1 MKSLLLLEELKELPG
16 GKSRRWSFRETMIS
30 LRKADIAEQRTEDLL
45 ATTAAL
51 LLVLKAANVDD
62 VLAQAHGAAFPGYDG
77 SISMHW
83 QEVAERGPDAAVGFM
98 SALKGKVAEFQF
110 MDTLEERG
118 YENIEIAASPTQE
131 VWDISAIAPSGEHER
146 WQVKSGDT
154 GYATQVQQE
163 MAANP
168 EVHFAVSEELYA
180 TVLAAR
186 PEDVDR
192 LVEIESTFEV
202 EESAAA
208 GLELLGENM
217 GIDIPDTLDAALPGI
232 SGILFGYHILKAAGR
247 TSREFQSA
255 DKASRNKVHV
265 VRTALLISRFGLPAV
280 SAVAGAAAGTAALP
294 GLGTFV
300 GGVAGAFGGSKAAKS
315 LRPHLL
321 TRTLG
326 FVGLDRDDLYY
337 LRNKSVIDQCALS
350 FRKMADSLVAR
361 QAVVL
366 N

>member
-1 MKSLLLLEELKELPG
+1 M
-16 GKSRRWSFRETMIS
+16 
-30 LRKADIAEQRTEDLL
+30 
-45 ATTAAL
+45 
-51 LLVLKAANVDD
+51 
-62 VLAQAHGAAFPGYDG
+62 
-77 SISMHW
+77 
-83 QEVAERGPDAAVGFM
+83 
-98 SALKGKVAEFQF
+98 
-110 MDTLEERG
+110 
-118 YENIEIAASPTQE
+118 
-131 VWDISAIAPSGEHER
+131 

-192 LVEIESTFEV
+192 LVEIESTSEV

-217 GIDIPDTLDAALPGI
+217 GIDILDASLAGI
-232 SGILFGYHILKAAGR
+232 SGILLGYRILKTAGR

-255 DKASRNKVHV
+255 DRTSRNKVHV

-294 GLGTFV
+294 GLGTIL
-300 GGVAGAFGGSKAAKS
+300 GGVAGVFGGSKAARS
-315 LRPHLL
+315 LEPHLL
-321 TRTLG
+321 TRTLD

-337 LRNKSVIDQCALS
+337 LHNKSVIDQCALS